1 MIRACLML
9 CVCLMLLAGISGA
22 EMWQEPS
29 DNERG
34 VQVNIVHLGTWT
46 TVVAYDGQQF
56 EVPTSALQLSETVPA
71 AQRFA
76 VIRAPRTGQCTMYS
90 YATENSPVLQ
100 HCMAGTIVLV
110 LRPGETWTQIA
121 VNGATGYVKTSGL
134 TFCPLQTEI
143 VGYALVSRD
152 GRTDGRQTVTLR
164 HEPFSYVP
172 RLFDLPTGTRVTVLT
187 SRNGWCEIETEG
199 KRGFIREQNL
209 IPMDDT
215 E

>member
-1 MIRACLML
+1 MKRACLML
-9 CVCLMLLAGISGA
+9 CVCLMLLAGISRA
-22 EMWQEPS
+22 EMRQEPS

-46 TVVAYDGQQF
+46 TVVAHDGQQF
-56 EVPTSALQLSETVPA
+56 KVPTSALQLSETVPA

-100 HCMAGTIVLV
+100 PCMAGTIVLV

-121 VNGATGYVKTSGL
+121 VNSVAGYVKTSCL
-134 TFCPLQTEI
+134 TFCAPQTEI
-143 VGYALVSRD
+143 VCYALVARD

-187 SRNGWCEIETEG
+187 SRNGWCEIEAEG

-209 IPMDDT
+209 ILTDDT